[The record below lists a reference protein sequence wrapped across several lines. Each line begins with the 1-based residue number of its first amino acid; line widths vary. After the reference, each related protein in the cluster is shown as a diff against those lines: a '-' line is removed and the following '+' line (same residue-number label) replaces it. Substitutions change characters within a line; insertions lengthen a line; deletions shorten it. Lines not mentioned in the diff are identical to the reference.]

1 MSTELKTEKRI
12 PPSLK
17 GTIYQIFL
25 EAISEEIELF
35 REQARQQKTSFYDT
49 TSMEK
54 ERLIQISENF
64 GVPFSTVVRDDIE
77 FLRQEVN
84 NIGFKL
90 FYKGTP
96 TLYKSFF
103 LSIDRIGQMFIYT
116 YSSAANLL
124 QRSMKDPDRKS
135 VV

>member
-1 MSTELKTEKRI
+1 MSTELETEKRI

-25 EAISEEIELF
+25 EAISEEIKLF

-116 YSSAANLL
+116 
-124 QRSMKDPDRKS
+124 
-135 VV
+135 